1 MDAIAARL
9 GLDAVEVRR
18 RNLSDRSEF
27 PYPRAFA
34 TLCTDVVLDSGDY
47 AGLLDKAL
55 AAVDWDRLQAELRR
69 RRAAGEAVGA
79 GLAMF
84 VEKTGLGPFEC
95 VHLSVDEA
103 GAVEV
108 VTGAASV
115 GQGVETLLAQ
125 ICPYALGVDYQ
136 RVRVVH
142 GQTDRIAFGVG
153 AFASRVTVLTGEA
166 PRRAALEGRRKA
178 IELAAVLC

>member
-55 AAVDWDRLQAELRR
+55 VAAGWDHLQAELRR

-84 VEKTGLGPFEC
+84 VEKSGLGPFEC

-103 GAVEV
+103 GPAELII
-108 VTGAASV
+108 GAAS
-115 GQGVETLLAQ
+115 LAQ
-125 ICPYALGVDYQ
+125 A
-136 RVRVVH
+136 
-142 GQTDRIAFGVG
+142 TDTWV
-153 AFASRVTVLTGEA
+153 
-166 PRRAALEGRRKA
+166 P
-178 IELAAVLC
+178 